1 MSSPDADSWLKGPFH
16 SADIRSMG
24 TVIIQSLGKLG
35 AGFAAQLAHRGK
47 KSKQEAEVV
56 MNY

>member
-1 MSSPDADSWLKGPFH
+1 MSFPDADSWLKGPFH

-35 AGFAAQLAHRGK
+35 AGFAAQLAHK
-47 KSKQEAEVV
+47 KKASKGERW
-56 MNY
+56 